1 MYLATLSKHPHLN
14 SNQLMTTVYKI
25 HYFIQLRSI
34 ICASLFKSTMSN
46 LVHVMTRDYLDT
58 NIIAND
64 KNLVIMIPF
73 MLCCVSWTSLIRLK
87 IYINS
92 TYEYQINEE
101 SLYKEKRKIS
111 AKGDCL

>member
-1 MYLATLSKHPHLN
+1 MDRSQFTKSTSRISLSTLSLRILASLKCYL
-14 SNQLMTTVYKI
+14 
-25 HYFIQLRSI
+25 IQLRSI

-73 MLCCVSWTSLIRLK
+73 MLCCVSWTSLI
-87 IYINS
+87 
-92 TYEYQINEE
+92 
-101 SLYKEKRKIS
+101 
-111 AKGDCL
+111 